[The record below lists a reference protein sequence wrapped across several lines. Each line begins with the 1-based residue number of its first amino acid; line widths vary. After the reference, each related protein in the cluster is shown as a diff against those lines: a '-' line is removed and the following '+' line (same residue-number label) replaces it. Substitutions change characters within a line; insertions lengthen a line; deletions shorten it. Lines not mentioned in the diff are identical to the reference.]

1 MGVVNEKG
9 IGMRKIVLFDG
20 ECNFCDRSVQFI
32 IKRDPTGIFAFASL
46 KSKVGQQLLRDY
58 HIPDELDSLILI
70 DPLNHKYYIK
80 SSAALH
86 ISRNLTALWSI
97 LYIFKLIPR
106 SIRDKV
112 YDLIARN
119 RIRWFGKK
127 EQCILPSPEIRN
139 RFL

>member
-1 MGVVNEKG
+1 
-9 IGMRKIVLFDG
+9 MRKIVLFDG
-20 ECNFCDRSVQFI
+20 GCNFCDRSVQFI
-32 IKRDPTGIFAFASL
+32 IKRDPKGIFAFASL
-46 KSKVGQQLLRDY
+46 KSMAGQQLLREY
-58 HIPDELDSLILI
+58 QIPEELDSLILV
-70 DPLNHKYYIK
+70 DPLNHKYYTK
-80 SSAALH
+80 SSAALN

-119 RIRWFGKK
+119 RIKWFGKK
-127 EQCILPSPEIRN
+127 EQCELPSPEIRK

>member
-1 MGVVNEKG
+1 
-9 IGMRKIVLFDG
+9 MRKIVLFDG

-32 IKRDPTGIFAFASL
+32 INRDPEGIFAFASL

-80 SSAALH
+80 SSAALL
-86 ISRNLTALWSI
+86 ISRNLSALWSI

-119 RIRWFGKK
+119 RIKWFGKK
-127 EQCILPSPEIRN
+127 EQCVLPSQEIRK